1 MKNIKKILLFLGAV
15 SLIIYGKTNADKLKD
30 GSTGSEVKTVIEEKE
45 TVMTSKKEENTQ
57 QQGTPKSA
65 EPATGPVSEEKNTT
79 VTTPKTTAKSKTV
92 IKKPVSTKGSE
103 TVKKGSFGRV
113 R

>member
-45 TVMTSKKEENTQ
+45 TVKHLKKRKIHNSKEHRNQ
-57 QQGTPKSA
+57 QNRLQDRQL
-65 EPATGPVSEEKNTT
+65 
-79 VTTPKTTAKSKTV
+79 
-92 IKKPVSTKGSE
+92 KGL
-103 TVKKGSFGRV
+103 
-113 R
+113 

>member
-45 TVMTSKKEENTQ
+45 KVMTSKKEENTQ

-65 EPATGPVSEEKNTT
+65 EPTTRPV
-79 VTTPKTTAKSKTV
+79 
-92 IKKPVSTKGSE
+92 I
-103 TVKKGSFGRV
+103 
-113 R
+113 